1 MRLVSFEHRS
11 RSSYGVVADDGSV
24 ADAGAVL
31 GGRFPDLL
39 AVLRAGATL
48 GGSAGID
55 ALREAARRAPV
66 LPREDLTLRP
76 PLTAPRIFCVGVNY
90 RDHRHEMGHDDV
102 PYPTIFVR
110 FASSLVGDGMPM
122 VRPAASDRLD
132 YEGELAVV
140 IGRAGRRIARA
151 DALAHVAGY
160 ACFDDGSV
168 RDFQRH
174 TSQFTAGKNFDR
186 SGAFGPWLV
195 TADDIADPSG
205 LSIETR
211 VNGEVRQQSNTTL
224 LINDVPAI
232 VEYLSSFTALQPGD
246 VIATGTPGGVGAAR
260 TPPVFLTSGDVV
272 EVEIERVGTLRNEIV
287 SEDA

>member
-1 MRLVSFEHRS
+1 VRLVSFEHRS
-11 RSSYGVVADDGSV
+11 RSSYGVVLDDDDAV

-39 AVLRAGATL
+39 AVLRAD
-48 GGSAGID
+48 GID

-66 LPREDLTLRP
+66 LPRGELSLRP
-76 PLTAPRIFCVGVNY
+76 PVAAPRIFCIGVNY
-90 RDHRHEMGHDDV
+90 LDHRAEMGHDDV

-110 FASSLVGDGMPM
+110 FASSLVGDGNPM
-122 VRPAASDRLD
+122 VLPAASERLD
-132 YEGELAVV
+132 YEGELAVI
-140 IGRAGRRIARA
+140 IGRAGRRVARA

-160 ACFDDGSV
+160 SCFDDGSV

-195 TADDIADPSG
+195 TSDDIVDPTG
-205 LSIETR
+205 LAIETR
-211 VNGEVRQQSNTTL
+211 VNGEVRQRSNTSL

-232 VEYLSSFTALQPGD
+232 IEYVSTFTALQPGD

-260 TPPVFLTSGDVV
+260 TPPVFLVAGDMV
-272 EVEIERVGTLRNEIV
+272 EVDIERVGTLRNEIV
-287 SEDA
+287 LEDA